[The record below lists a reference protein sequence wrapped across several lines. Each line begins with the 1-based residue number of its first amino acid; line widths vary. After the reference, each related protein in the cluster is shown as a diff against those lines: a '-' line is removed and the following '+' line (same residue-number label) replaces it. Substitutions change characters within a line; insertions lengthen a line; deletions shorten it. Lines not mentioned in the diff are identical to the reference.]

1 MTLTLTFWEKIV
13 SFTPKLH
20 VLLLLLQTHID
31 QQHQFG
37 TNNRVDHIQIHLDLT
52 LQSSV
57 SRLHQ
62 VNVAK
67 CRHLIGGLAICANK
81 HSKVESIKVAIA
93 AFFIGKVLNVAST
106 R

>member
-1 MTLTLTFWEKIV
+1 MTLTLTFGEFFFK
-13 SFTPKLH
+13 FTPKLH

-37 TNNRVDHIQIHLDLT
+37 TNNRVDHIQIPLDPILQT
-52 LQSSV
+52 LA

-67 CRHLIGGLAICANK
+67 WSLSPPSDWPISHL
-81 HSKVESIKVAIA
+81 S
-93 AFFIGKVLNVAST
+93 
-106 R
+106 